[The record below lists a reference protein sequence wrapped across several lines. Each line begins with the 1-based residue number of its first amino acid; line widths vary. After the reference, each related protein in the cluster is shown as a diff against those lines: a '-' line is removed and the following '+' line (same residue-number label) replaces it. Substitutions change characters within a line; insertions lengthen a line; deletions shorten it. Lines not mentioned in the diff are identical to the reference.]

1 MDNSQPVCNSMFC
14 KTESMSNSNKA
25 PMKKAAMAWAEKV
38 RKPMCLLA
46 EAAAKPAKP
55 IMPTMLTTLALK
67 KAAMQGDQE
76 TLTKILAQVMSTQD
90 GKALV
95 KKISESFGK

>member
-1 MDNSQPVCNSMFC
+1 M
-14 KTESMSNSNKA
+14 ESFDKLSRSLI
-25 PMKKAAMAWAEKV
+25 EKDKNGKIDSFV
-38 RKPMCLLA
+38 KSSEGQRLGKMIDG
-46 EAAAKPAKP
+46 K
-55 IMPTMLTTLALK
+55 ALK